1 MGDAAGHGEVS
12 RDLPLTRREWEIA
25 RFVAMGL
32 SNREIADRLC
42 LSVATVHNH
51 LNHIY
56 AKLGL
61 RGRVQ
66 LALWVARRQPGSSQ
80 PENEPTGP

>member
-1 MGDAAGHGEVS
+1 
-12 RDLPLTRREWEIA
+12 
-25 RFVAMGL
+25 VAVGL
-32 SNREIADRLC
+32 SNREIAGRLC

-51 LNHIY
+51 LIHIY

-66 LALWVARRQPGSSQ
+66 LALWVARHQANALR